1 MPITAT
7 IIAGDTSGA
16 YKYLPKS
23 IETFTKPSE
32 LASELERVGFCDME
46 LSPQTFGVCT
56 IIRALK
62 R

>member
-7 IIAGDTSGA
+7 LLSGDKSGA

-23 IETFTKPSE
+23 IETFTSPSE
-32 LASELERVGFCDME
+32 FASELEQVGFCDVE
-46 LSPQTFGVCT
+46 HFPQTFGVCT
-56 IIRALK
+56 ILKALK